1 MFQFLNSFIW
11 TGIITLNSLGTPQG
25 DIDNLRQWFAQGDA
39 TAIGNQM
46 HSSIQLLTPQS
57 DGYYSKAQATMII
70 SRFFQSHSPKS
81 CTINSQ
87 GSSDNGA
94 YYAILKL
101 ETSNGNYRVSL
112 FMKKGATGLEI
123 QELKIEP

>member
-1 MFQFLNSFIW
+1 MFQFLNSLLF
-11 TGIITLNSLGTPQG
+11 TGMLSLQSLGTPQG

-39 TAIGNQM
+39 ASIGNQM
-46 HSSIQLLTPQS
+46 HSSIQLLTPQG
-57 DGYYSKAQATMII
+57 DGYYSKAQATMIL
-70 SRFFQSHSPKS
+70 SRFFQSHPPKS

-101 ETSNGNYRVSL
+101 ETANGGFRVSL

>member
-1 MFQFLNSFIW
+1 MIHFLHGLIW
-11 TGIITLNSLGTPQG
+11 SGVLFVQGMGTPQG

-39 TAIGNQM
+39 TSIGNQM
-46 HSSIQLLTPQS
+46 HSSIQLLTPQGE
-57 DGYYSKAQATMII
+57 GYYSKAQATMIL
-70 SRFFQSHSPKS
+70 SRFFQSHVPKS

-101 ETSNGNYRVSL
+101 ETANGNFRVSL
-112 FMKKGATGLEI
+112 FMKKGGAGLEI

>member
-11 TGIITLNSLGTPQG
+11 TGIITLNNLGTPQG

-70 SRFFQSHSPKS
+70 SRFFQSHPPKS

>member
-1 MFQFLNSFIW
+1 MFQFLNSLLWAGMLSF
-11 TGIITLNSLGTPQG
+11 LSYGTPQG

-39 TAIGNQM
+39 ASIGSKM
-46 HSSIQLLTPQS
+46 HSSIQLSTPQG
-57 DGYYSKAQATMII
+57 DGYYSKAQATMILT
-70 SRFFQSHSPKS
+70 RFFQSNPAKA

-101 ETSNGNYRVSL
+101 ECASQVYRVSL
-112 FMKKGATGLEI
+112 FMKKGDTGLEI